1 MTRPDSPKV
10 CAPKTSSTVFLAT
23 PCRADLFTSIGF
35 DQEPM
40 STSFDPKKFFDRD
53 PELKEFERLLEFASP
68 VRILAIQDTGGN
80 GKSQL
85 LEKLGHQCRTGKP
98 RVPVSLIA
106 LDQLEDYSPLFV
118 VKKIVS
124 HLQKGFN
131 LKFGTFSAYEE
142 ARVAA
147 NYTIFTSTINLEGA
161 KFQGAT
167 NTLIASTA
175 FQRVDEVTIVG
186 GQLTLT
192 PAQEEVAQSK
202 VISSFFQDLRTHSA
216 ERPIVLILD
225 SYDRCK
231 PDLQSWIR
239 ETFLATC
246 FFNDDATPGNLV
258 LVIGGRELPRCE
270 LDWPAEKCENLIKL
284 IDRLGKWEKD
294 HVRQCMEAYGFEYTN
309 KDVDNFY
316 AYVEKGVTPLNLI
329 QAMNALLKKR

>member
-1 MTRPDSPKV
+1 M
-10 CAPKTSSTVFLAT
+10 SS
-23 PCRADLFTSIGF
+23 
-35 DQEPM
+35 
-40 STSFDPKKFFDRD
+40 SFEPKKFFDREQ
-53 PELKEFERLLEFASP
+53 ELKEFERLLEFGTHP
-68 VRILAIQDTGGN
+68 RILAIQDGGGN

-98 RVPVSLIA
+98 RIPVSLIA
-106 LDQLEDYSPLFV
+106 LDQLEDHSPLFV

-147 NYTIFTSTINLEGA
+147 NYSIFTSTINLEGA
-161 KFQGAT
+161 KFQGAS
-167 NTLIASTA
+167 NTVIASTA
-175 FQRVDEVTIVG
+175 FQKVDEVTIVG
-186 GQLTLT
+186 TQLALT

-216 ERPIVLILD
+216 EKPIVLILD

-231 PDLQSWIR
+231 PELQAWIK

-246 FFNDDATPGNLV
+246 FFNDEVTSGNLI
-258 LVIGGRELPRCE
+258 LVMGGRELPRCE
-270 LDWPAEKCENLIKL
+270 LDWPAEKCEDLIKL
-284 IDRLGKWEKD
+284 IDRLSKWERK
-294 HVRQCMEAYGFEYTN
+294 HVEQCMQAYGFEYTD

-316 AYVEKGVTPLNLI
+316 AYVENGVTPLNLI
-329 QAMNALLKKR
+329 QAMTALLKKR